1 MELHLTHALV
11 LTQFE
16 STFTPLDFDTIAQ
29 QDYAVHV
36 VYNQVTKSLVFL
48 SEPQKFD
55 GYEQVIKFKQML
67 RNLSIPVNW
76 ERKIIIVSENECEYC
91 AEDVKK
97 YFNL

>member
-1 MELHLTHALV
+1 MELQLTHALI

-16 STFTPLDFDTIAQ
+16 STLTPFDFDTIAQ
-29 QDYAVHV
+29 QDYTVHAIF
-36 VYNQVTKSLVFL
+36 NRATKSISFL

-55 GYEQVIKFKQML
+55 GCEDLIKFKQTIE
-67 RNLSIPVNW
+67 NLLIPVNW
-76 ERKIIIVSENECEYC
+76 EKQIIIVSDDECEYC